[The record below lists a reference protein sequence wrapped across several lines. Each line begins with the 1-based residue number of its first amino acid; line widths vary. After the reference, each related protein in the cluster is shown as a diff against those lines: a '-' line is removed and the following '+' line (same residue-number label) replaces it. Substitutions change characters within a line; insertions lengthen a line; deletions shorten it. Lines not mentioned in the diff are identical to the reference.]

1 MPHGRV
7 LAQSFYGRAS
17 DLVAPDLLGCI
28 VEAESVEGIVAVRL
42 VETEAYAGPDD
53 PASHA
58 WRGITPRTA
67 VMFGPPGRSYVY
79 FSYGMH
85 WALNLVCGPR
95 GRAAA
100 VLLRAGEVV
109 AGLDLARARRR
120 DGVPDVRLASGPA
133 NLAACL
139 GLDGT
144 WNDLAV
150 TATGGRLRVRT
161 DPGASHPEILAG
173 PRVGIS
179 RAVDT
184 PWRFAVADDPRMSRP
199 RLRRPGG

>member
-1 MPHGRV
+1 MARGRV
-7 LAQSFYGRAS
+7 LPRSFYDRAPDS
-17 DLVAPDLLGCI
+17 VAQDLLGCI
-28 VEAESVEGIVAVRL
+28 VEAESAEGVVAVRL

-58 WRGITPRTA
+58 WRGKTPRTE

-85 WALNLVCGPR
+85 WALNLVCGPP
-95 GRAAA
+95 GRASA

-109 AGLDLARARRR
+109 LGHDLARARRR
-120 DGVPDVRLASGPA
+120 PGTPDARLASGPA

-139 GLDGT
+139 GLDGS
-144 WNDLAV
+144 WSDLAV
-150 TATGGRLRVRT
+150 TAARGPLRVRSR
-161 DPGASHPEILAG
+161 PGATAPEVLAG

-179 RAVDT
+179 RAVET
-184 PWRFAVADDPRMSRP
+184 PWRFAAADDPRVSAP
-199 RLRRPGG
+199 RLRRPVP